1 MLTMRLRLV
10 RKAMDKPAPLGRILQ
25 KALRASKID
34 VNLDLHRLWG
44 RWAEL
49 VGPAIAQNA
58 RPAAIKGKLLL
69 VHVSSAPW
77 MQQLHYLKGD
87 LTEKLNS
94 ALGKD
99 SIKEIRFKV
108 GPLDGWEDPK

>member
-1 MLTMRLRLV
+1 
-10 RKAMDKPAPLGRILQ
+10 MDKPAPLGGILQ
-25 KALRASKID
+25 KALKASGID

-44 RWAEL
+44 RWADL
-49 VGPAIAQNA
+49 VGPTIAQNA

-87 LTEKLNS
+87 LMEKLNG
-94 ALGKD
+94 ALGKN
-99 SIKEIRFKV
+99 SVKEIKFKV
-108 GPLDGWEDPK
+108 GPLDGREDPR